1 MVVNIYQPYI
11 WKYYMSYNWIYHILQ
26 LAIGYTILQLY
37 LSQLDILYLMIEHL
51 YIQIEPTQ
59 STMIALHAM
68 RTHQRLL
75 FLRCAGWSW
84 RRRLGLSVSL
94 LRGQAS
100 LAGDDWALIVHKS
113 SWEHQ
118 NHFRWTEH
126 TMGWP
131 KITSQFE
138 IMNIFLF
145 WCVCELIILE
155 NQ

>member
-118 NHFRWTEH
+118 NHFR
-126 TMGWP
+126 
-131 KITSQFE
+131 
-138 IMNIFLF
+138 
-145 WCVCELIILE
+145 
-155 NQ
+155 